1 MMTGF
6 FSGVSPFSSARFLSR
21 SALSGFPV
29 NEPPHV
35 GRPVCNIF
43 LRNPSRSDL
52 WECCPPFGFPLSP
65 LSKPSLLSSLH
76 AWPERGIQGQRPCS
90 HRTPRHGIFSHRTSS
105 PSGAAIARALNEAGP
120 EKRPFTH
127 PQRIHHYWRFR
138 GGINAPALLLTVHT
152 GSRLKSVRPKPPR
165 LPFSITVCLINDPM
179 PVISTSIRRIRR

>member
-1 MMTGF
+1 VPRLCSHPQAEPAGSCKF
-6 FSGVSPFSSARFLSR
+6 DLLIPEACRNRSCPFAVHSPPVVKSLRLAHRSR
-21 SALSGFPV
+21 RVACFP
-29 NEPPHV
+29 
-35 GRPVCNIF
+35 
-43 LRNPSRSDL
+43 SDL
-52 WECCPPFGFPLSP
+52 GF
-65 LSKPSLLSSLH
+65 SLLSSLH